1 MTNITGDAAT
11 FREQGNQA
19 FKQGH
24 YQEAIDRYTDAIH
37 ALNNEQ
43 LNDSIKNDLSKC
55 YSNRAQCNINLEQ
68 YDDAIEDATKAL
80 EYTPTDQKSL
90 YRRANA
96 FERSGK
102 LNQAISDAQRL
113 MAVSSKGGS
122 IDEQTY
128 NLLRRLRETAQS
140 KVSQQTQLN
149 SKVQQMFE
157 TVISKSNQQETAL
170 NNILVISR
178 ESSGADAILAY
189 DTDLKHLMEFIQRD
203 DRTCILG
210 ALRIFAEIA
219 KNSYKRAEI
228 VYNTLGLKPISRCF
242 AMNDV
247 EIPTS
252 ASILVHNML
261 MSICDLENRRKV
273 RKPVN
278 VSYNFDPFVTE
289 FINEIFRMLLNLI
302 DDRACS
308 GVGRDCCLDLV
319 LKFVDRASGCNWTT
333 KFILSGLPKVLRV
346 AATVPDLADP
356 DKKQYPLTEKTKMHI
371 SCTLSVVFHDLY
383 SDKAREDF
391 NNECAEFIIALR
403 ERDDVQSRVRTISTL
418 SVLLQGP
425 FDTGNAILGSQNLVD
440 LMIQMAGS
448 CDPLQERIAV
458 EAIVLSA
465 SKKDKAAGILSLGSE
480 ILKDLYQSANE
491 QIKVIALVGLSK
503 IASSKGTDSAANLV
517 TEGSCQTLSRACCKF
532 LTTSPNFEIR
542 RWSADGL
549 AYLSLDADVKE
560 ELVDNILA
568 IKSLF
573 NLCQCEDAH
582 VLYSITTIFV
592 NLTNTYDTKKAD
604 KEMADLATYA
614 KQHVPKEHPKDNTES
629 YEERRRKLVDAGII
643 SVLVQ
648 LCKHKSDNCREQVAR
663 IFLGLSENEK
673 YRGPIVAA
681 GGAKALLPLALD
693 GTPAGKTKA
702 AQALAKIAITTNPE
716 MAFPG
721 QRMLELVRPL
731 LQLLKLENT
740 ALENFEALLA
750 LTNLATGG
758 ESVRK
763 RILKERGFP
772 NIEQYMYEEHT
783 MLRRAA
789 TECMSN
795 LVVQEE
801 VTKHFTGDN
810 DRVKLVVLLCGE
822 EDPLLMKAALAT
834 LAILSTSQID
844 LEEYKDIELDDE
856 DRKKINEYL
865 EENRIICDK
874 IINVKS
880 FTETFK
886 QLCAS
891 EDDAI
896 QYRAL
901 YVIRNL
907 VRTNKEIAMGIVQ
920 TDLMDVLFA
929 IKEIKE
935 DGSTNEKNRKL
946 LSDIIQQCLSYG
958 LIQPNKDHTIIE
970 EDENADFD

>member
-43 LNDSIKNDLSKC
+43 LNDSIKNDLTKC

-242 AMNDV
+242 AMNHA

-278 VSYNFDPFVTE
+278 VPYNFDP
-289 FINEIFRMLLNLI
+289 
-302 DDRACS
+302 
-308 GVGRDCCLDLV
+308 
-319 LKFVDRASGCNWTT
+319 
-333 KFILSGLPKVLRV
+333 
-346 AATVPDLADP
+346 
-356 DKKQYPLTEKTKMHI
+356 
-371 SCTLSVVFHDLY
+371 
-383 SDKAREDF
+383 
-391 NNECAEFIIALR
+391 
-403 ERDDVQSRVRTISTL
+403 
-418 SVLLQGP
+418 
-425 FDTGNAILGSQNLVD
+425 
-440 LMIQMAGS
+440 
-448 CDPLQERIAV
+448 
-458 EAIVLSA
+458 
-465 SKKDKAAGILSLGSE
+465 
-480 ILKDLYQSANE
+480 
-491 QIKVIALVGLSK
+491 
-503 IASSKGTDSAANLV
+503 
-517 TEGSCQTLSRACCKF
+517 
-532 LTTSPNFEIR
+532 
-542 RWSADGL
+542 
-549 AYLSLDADVKE
+549 
-560 ELVDNILA
+560 
-568 IKSLF
+568 
-573 NLCQCEDAH
+573 
-582 VLYSITTIFV
+582 
-592 NLTNTYDTKKAD
+592 
-604 KEMADLATYA
+604 
-614 KQHVPKEHPKDNTES
+614 
-629 YEERRRKLVDAGII
+629 
-643 SVLVQ
+643 
-648 LCKHKSDNCREQVAR
+648 
-663 IFLGLSENEK
+663 
-673 YRGPIVAA
+673 
-681 GGAKALLPLALD
+681 
-693 GTPAGKTKA
+693 
-702 AQALAKIAITTNPE
+702 
-716 MAFPG
+716 
-721 QRMLELVRPL
+721 
-731 LQLLKLENT
+731 
-740 ALENFEALLA
+740 
-750 LTNLATGG
+750 
-758 ESVRK
+758 
-763 RILKERGFP
+763 
-772 NIEQYMYEEHT
+772 
-783 MLRRAA
+783 
-789 TECMSN
+789 
-795 LVVQEE
+795 
-801 VTKHFTGDN
+801 
-810 DRVKLVVLLCGE
+810 
-822 EDPLLMKAALAT
+822 
-834 LAILSTSQID
+834 
-844 LEEYKDIELDDE
+844 LDDE